1 MFVGSEKK
9 GVEVQQKFFG
19 VQRGKVRSY
28 MDLELRKTL
37 GIVNEFMTASIQLC
51 TKSKIMDCIH

>member
-9 GVEVQQKFFG
+9 GVEVQQKFFW

-28 MDLELRKTL
+28 MDSELRKTL
-37 GIVNEFMTASIQLC
+37 VIVNEFMTASIQLC